1 MTVSGTGLVLSY
13 LSHFDSSR
21 RDPANSRRSFTN
33 VRRLPVCGLCLT
45 VEIHVCIYVSMCVCV
60 CVGGRGGGA
69 EVVHGVWEQDKQGVG
84 SPNAST
90 SGAVASSSSLPSTLG
105 EKTGTPS
112 VQLGLQQCPM
122 YSFHELLLHFRVMR
136 VELCFWC
143 SCMHNSGKEGIKSL
157 QSVPKDVKVLFLEE
171 KGSP

>member
-1 MTVSGTGLVLSY
+1 
-13 LSHFDSSR
+13 
-21 RDPANSRRSFTN
+21 
-33 VRRLPVCGLCLT
+33 
-45 VEIHVCIYVSMCVCV
+45 MCVCV
-60 CVGGRGGGA
+60 CVGGGGA
-69 EVVHGVWEQDKQGVG
+69 EGVHGVWEQDKQGVG

-90 SGAVASSSSLPSTLG
+90 SGAVASSSNLPSTLG

-136 VELCFWC
+136 VELCFWY

-157 QSVPKDVKVLFLEE
+157 QSVPKDVKVLFSRGERFAIKCLLIACLPS
-171 KGSP
+171 GSKRHLHFETIRLCESKCLQLFSPRETTWEAKRS